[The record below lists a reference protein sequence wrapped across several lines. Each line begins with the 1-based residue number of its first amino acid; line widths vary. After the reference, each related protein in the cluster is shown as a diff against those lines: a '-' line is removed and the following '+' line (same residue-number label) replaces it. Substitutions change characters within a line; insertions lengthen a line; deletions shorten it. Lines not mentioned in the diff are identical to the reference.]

1 MFRIFQNIRRRD
13 WALFVGAVAL
23 IVVQVFLDL
32 RLPDYMTDI
41 TKLIETPGS
50 ELHEVL
56 KAGGKMLACAL
67 GSLLSAGVTA
77 VIAAKIAADFS
88 AATRKKLYD
97 AVQSFSMAEIHHFST
112 SSLITRMTND
122 VNQVQLL
129 ITMGMVAIVK
139 APIMAV
145 WAITKIAG
153 KNAEWTMATG
163 VAVVLLFVIIGIV
176 LWLCVPRF
184 RRIQSLSDD
193 VNRVTREDLTG
204 LKVIRAYNNTDYQTD
219 KFERVNDNLTNNN
232 LYTGHRM
239 ALMMPGIQAVLNGL
253 TLAIYALGAVM
264 INNAAMT
271 DKITLFS
278 NMVVFSS
285 YAMQVIMAFMLLVM
299 IYMIYPRASVAAQRI
314 LEVTDTQ
321 PSVVSGIR
329 TEGAPGQ
336 RGEIAFRHVNF
347 RYPDESRDVIHDID
361 FTAHRGETI
370 ALIGATGCGK
380 STIVNLIPRFYDTT
394 GGQVLV
400 DGVDVRDYAE
410 SALNDKIGY
419 VAQSPELF
427 QGTIGTNIAFGETKA
442 GTPND
447 AAVRQAAQ
455 TAEAASFIAENEKGY
470 ERYVAQSGANLSGG
484 QRQRVSIARA
494 VARDPE
500 ILIFDDAFSAL
511 DYKTDRQVRENLRTA
526 CADATK
532 IIVAQRIGTIRDA
545 DRILVI
551 KDGAIAGS
559 GTHQELMANCE
570 EYQQIALSQLSK
582 EELA

>member
-1 MFRIFQNIRRRD
+1 
-13 WALFVGAVAL
+13 
-23 IVVQVFLDL
+23 
-32 RLPDYMTDI
+32 MTDI

-145 WAITKIAG
+145 WTITKIAG

-184 RRIQSLSDD
+184 RRIQSLTDD

-321 PSVVSGIR
+321 PSVVSGSR

>member
-1 MFRIFQNIRRRD
+1 MLRIFKNIRRRD

-56 KAGGKMLACAL
+56 KSGGKMLACAL
-67 GSLLSAGVTA
+67 GSLLSGGVTA

-88 AATRKKLYD
+88 AATRKKLYN
-97 AVQSFSMAEIHHFST
+97 AVQNFSMAEIHHFST

-153 KNAEWTMATG
+153 KNATWTMATG
-163 VAVVLLFVIIGIV
+163 VAVVLLFVLIGIV
-176 LWLCVPRF
+176 LSMCVPRF
-184 RRIQSLSDD
+184 RRIQSLTDD

-204 LKVIRAYNNTDYQTD
+204 LKVIRAYNNAAYQTS
-219 KFERVNDNLTNNN
+219 KFETVNDNLTNNN

-314 LEVTDTQ
+314 LEVTDTK
-321 PSVVSGIR
+321 PSVVSGSR
-329 TEGAPGQ
+329 TEGEPGQ

-361 FTAHRGETI
+361 FTAHRGETV

-380 STIVNLIPRFYDTT
+380 STIINLIPRFYDTT
-394 GGQVLV
+394 GGQVLI
-400 DGVDVRDYAE
+400 DGVDVRDYSEA
-410 SALNDKIGY
+410 SLNDKIGY

-427 QGTIGTNIAFGETKA
+427 QGTIASNIAFGETA
-442 GTPND
+442 EGTPDSD
-447 AAVRQAAQ
+447 AVHRAAQ

-470 ERYVAQSGANLSGG
+470 DRFVAQSGANLSGG

-511 DYKTDRQVRENLRTA
+511 DYKTDRQVRENLKTA
-526 CADATK
+526 CAGATK

-551 KDGAIAGS
+551 KDGAIVGN
-559 GTHQELMANCE
+559 GTHHELMANCE

>member
-1 MFRIFQNIRRRD
+1 MIRIFRNIRRRD
-13 WALFVGAVAL
+13 WALFAGAVAL
-23 IVVQVFLDL
+23 IVFQVFLDL

-184 RRIQSLSDD
+184 RRIQSLTDD

-204 LKVIRAYNNTDYQTD
+204 LKVIRAYNNADYQTD

-321 PSVVSGIR
+321 PSVVSGSR

>member
-1 MFRIFQNIRRRD
+1 MIRIFRNIRRRD
-13 WALFVGAVAL
+13 WALFAGAVAL
-23 IVVQVFLDL
+23 IVFQVFLDL

-145 WAITKIAG
+145 WTITKIAG

-184 RRIQSLSDD
+184 RRIQSLTDD

-321 PSVVSGIR
+321 PSVVSGSR

>member
-1 MFRIFQNIRRRD
+1 MIRIFRNIRRRD
-13 WALFVGAVAL
+13 WALFAGAVAL
-23 IVVQVFLDL
+23 IVFQVFLDL

-184 RRIQSLSDD
+184 RRIQSLTDD

-204 LKVIRAYNNTDYQTD
+204 LKVIRAYNNADYQTD

>member
-1 MFRIFQNIRRRD
+1 MIKIFRNIRRRD
-13 WALFVGAVAL
+13 WALFAGAVAL
-23 IVVQVFLDL
+23 IVFQVFLDL

-184 RRIQSLSDD
+184 RRIQSLTDD

>member
-56 KAGGKMLACAL
+56 KSGGKMLACAL
-67 GSLLSAGVTA
+67 GSLISGGVTA

-88 AATRKKLYD
+88 AATRKKLYN
-97 AVQSFSMAEIHHFST
+97 AVQNFSMAEIHHFST

-153 KNAEWTMATG
+153 KNATWTMATG
-163 VAVVLLFVIIGIV
+163 VAVVLLFVLIGIV

-184 RRIQSLSDD
+184 RRIQSLTDD

-204 LKVIRAYNNTDYQTD
+204 LKVIRAYNNAAYQTS
-219 KFERVNDNLTNNN
+219 KFETVNDNLTNNN

-253 TLAIYALGAVM
+253 TLAIYTLGAVM

-321 PSVVSGIR
+321 PSIVYGSR
-329 TEGAPGQ
+329 TEGESGQ
-336 RGEIAFRHVNF
+336 QGEIAFRHVNF
-347 RYPDESRDVIHDID
+347 RYPDEGRDVIHDID
-361 FTAHRGETI
+361 FTAHRGETV

-380 STIVNLIPRFYDTT
+380 STIINLIPRFYDTT

-400 DGVDVRDYAE
+400 DGVDVRDYSEA
-410 SALNDKIGY
+410 ALNDKIGY

-427 QGTIGTNIAFGETKA
+427 QGTLATNIAFGETAA
-442 GTPND
+442 GTPDED
-447 AAVRQAAQ
+447 AVHRAAQ

-470 ERYVAQSGANLSGG
+470 DRFVAQSGANLSGG

-511 DYKTDRQVRENLRTA
+511 DYKTDRQVRENLKTA
-526 CADATK
+526 CAGATK

-551 KDGAIAGS
+551 KDGAIVGN
-559 GTHQELMANCE
+559 GTHRDVMATCE

>member
-1 MFRIFQNIRRRD
+1 MIKIFRNIRRRD
-13 WALFVGAVAL
+13 WALFAGAVAL
-23 IVVQVFLDL
+23 IVFQVFLDL

-184 RRIQSLSDD
+184 RRIQSLTDD

-427 QGTIGTNIAFGETKA
+427 KGTIGTNIAFGETKA

>member
-1 MFRIFQNIRRRD
+1 MIRIFRNIRRRD
-13 WALFVGAVAL
+13 WALFAGAVAL
-23 IVVQVFLDL
+23 IVFQVFLDL

-184 RRIQSLSDD
+184 RRIQSLTDD

-321 PSVVSGIR
+321 PSVVSGSR

>member
-1 MFRIFQNIRRRD
+1 MIRIFRNIRRRD
-13 WALFVGAVAL
+13 WALFAGAVAL
-23 IVVQVFLDL
+23 IVFQVFLDL

-41 TKLIETPGS
+41 TKLLETPGS

-184 RRIQSLSDD
+184 RRIQSLTDD

-204 LKVIRAYNNTDYQTD
+204 LKVIRAYNNADYQTD

-239 ALMMPGIQAVLNGL
+239 ALMTPGIQAVLNGL

-321 PSVVSGIR
+321 PSVVSGSR